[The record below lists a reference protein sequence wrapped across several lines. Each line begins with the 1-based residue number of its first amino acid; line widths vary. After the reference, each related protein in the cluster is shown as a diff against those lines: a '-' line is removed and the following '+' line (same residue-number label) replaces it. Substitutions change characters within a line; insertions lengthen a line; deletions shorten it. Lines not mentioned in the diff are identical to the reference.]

1 MELKSRPAYILKI
14 ILEQKNGYTVDRIIE
29 KLNIT
34 KRTFYYDFE
43 LINDWLKSRELGRL
57 EIQSKIICVKSKKIE
72 ILEAEMRKNGSYY
85 YSVQERRILELL
97 MILLSAEVVT
107 IEKMQNLFDVS
118 KNTILKDIKEWK
130 KILGNQNISIASSI
144 KFGYV
149 LQGEEFAIRKIVG
162 KEIKKLQNFQPKD
175 ILKKWMQQS
184 LVTITGEDYDYL
196 EIARCLIKQYEQDE
210 NIKLVLE
217 NEELECSMILISWI
231 RSMDGYTM
239 NLHTEEK
246 VTLVETKPYQSLK
259 QSFEKL
265 KVYNLEI
272 PESEIYYIATLLLG
286 IKVAQFVSQ
295 DQEDLYISNFT
306 KALVVNF
313 ERIACI
319 SFDNKDRL
327 MTRLKGHIR
336 PLYYRLKYGVQS
348 TNPLVQDVMRMYP
361 EIYDFT
367 GRAVREMKDDL
378 AKMLTSDEI
387 AYLTIYFISDEKYQ
401 TIQKKSNVSKVLVL
415 CADGMA
421 TSTLVKEQLKTLF
434 GSTADIKLGIIS
446 EAKKYNLDDFALIIS
461 TGYSELLAHRK
472 NIVFTNVILE
482 DSDKKK
488 IIQVMNQCGVIGEY
502 NKTIQ
507 RIISAAVQSTNGI
520 VDENE
525 LYFDVLRILF
535 ESDNRKIDKKLNS
548 IANYIQNQ
556 RYSVLPE
563 RSTKEELLMQGCQK
577 AVGEKAWKRL
587 YNRLCN
593 MMNHNKIKFYE
604 ISQDVVILHCP
615 MRGDLN
621 VEINYEIVVSEERIK
636 ISEEIKGKIFIFF
649 VTVDQNTHFP
659 VLEGIYRY
667 CESEKGKSF
676 IADMKGVK
684 K

>member
-367 GRAVREMKDDL
+367 GKAVREMKDDL

-401 TIQKKSNVSKVLVL
+401 TIQKKSSVSKVLVL

-461 TGYSELLAHRK
+461 TGYSELLTHRK

-482 DSDKKK
+482 DTDKKK
-488 IIQVMNQCGVIGEY
+488 IIQVMNQCEVIGEY

-507 RIISAAVQSTNGI
+507 RIISAAIRSTNGI

-548 IANYIQNQ
+548 IADYIQNE
-556 RYSVLPE
+556 RYNVLSAH
-563 RSTKEELLMQGCQK
+563 STKEELLMLGCQK

-676 IADMKGVK
+676 INAMKGVK

>member
-265 KVYNLEI
+265 KVYNL
-272 PESEIYYIATLLLG
+272 YYIATLLLG

-556 RYSVLPE
+556 RYSVLPA

-676 IADMKGVK
+676 IVDMKGVK

>member
-1 MELKSRPAYILKI
+1 M
-14 ILEQKNGYTVDRIIE
+14 
-29 KLNIT
+29 
-34 KRTFYYDFE
+34 
-43 LINDWLKSRELGRL
+43 
-57 EIQSKIICVKSKKIE
+57 
-72 ILEAEMRKNGSYY
+72 
-85 YSVQERRILELL
+85 
-97 MILLSAEVVT
+97 
-107 IEKMQNLFDVS
+107 
-118 KNTILKDIKEWK
+118 
-130 KILGNQNISIASSI
+130 GNQNISIASSI

-367 GRAVREMKDDL
+367 GKAVREMKDDL

-401 TIQKKSNVSKVLVL
+401 TIQKKSSVSKVLVL

-461 TGYSELLAHRK
+461 TGYSELLTHRK

-482 DSDKKK
+482 DTDKKK

-507 RIISAAVQSTNGI
+507 RIISAAIRSTNGI

-548 IANYIQNQ
+548 IADYIQNE
-556 RYSVLPE
+556 RYNVLSAH
-563 RSTKEELLMQGCQK
+563 STKEELLMLGCQK

-676 IADMKGVK
+676 INAMKGVK

>member
-1 MELKSRPAYILKI
+1 
-14 ILEQKNGYTVDRIIE
+14 
-29 KLNIT
+29 
-34 KRTFYYDFE
+34 
-43 LINDWLKSRELGRL
+43 
-57 EIQSKIICVKSKKIE
+57 
-72 ILEAEMRKNGSYY
+72 
-85 YSVQERRILELL
+85 
-97 MILLSAEVVT
+97 
-107 IEKMQNLFDVS
+107 
-118 KNTILKDIKEWK
+118 
-130 KILGNQNISIASSI
+130 
-144 KFGYV
+144 
-149 LQGEEFAIRKIVG
+149 
-162 KEIKKLQNFQPKD
+162 
-175 ILKKWMQQS
+175 
-184 LVTITGEDYDYL
+184 
-196 EIARCLIKQYEQDE
+196 
-210 NIKLVLE
+210 
-217 NEELECSMILISWI
+217 MILISWI

-535 ESDNRKIDKKLNS
+535 ESDNRKIDKKINS

-556 RYSVLPE
+556 RYSVLPA

>member
-1 MELKSRPAYILKI
+1 
-14 ILEQKNGYTVDRIIE
+14 
-29 KLNIT
+29 
-34 KRTFYYDFE
+34 
-43 LINDWLKSRELGRL
+43 
-57 EIQSKIICVKSKKIE
+57 
-72 ILEAEMRKNGSYY
+72 MRKNGSYY

-130 KILGNQNISIASSI
+130 KILGNQDISIASSI
-144 KFGYV
+144 KSGYV

-162 KEIKKLQNFQPKD
+162 KEIKKLKNFQPKD
-175 ILKKWMQQS
+175 ILKKWMQKS

-367 GRAVREMKDDL
+367 GKAVREMKDDL

-401 TIQKKSNVSKVLVL
+401 TIQKKSSVSKVLVL

-461 TGYSELLAHRK
+461 TGYSELLSHRK

-482 DSDKKK
+482 DTDKKK

-507 RIISAAVQSTNGI
+507 RIISAAIRSTNGI

-548 IANYIQNQ
+548 IADYIQNE
-556 RYSVLPE
+556 RYSVLSAH
-563 RSTKEELLMQGCQK
+563 STKEELLMLGCQK

-676 IADMKGVK
+676 INAMKGVK

>member
-434 GSTADIKLGIIS
+434 GRTADIKLGIIS

-556 RYSVLPE
+556 RYSVLPA
-563 RSTKEELLMQGCQK
+563 RSTKEELLMQGMPESGWRK
-577 AVGEKAWKRL
+577 
-587 YNRLCN
+587 
-593 MMNHNKIKFYE
+593 
-604 ISQDVVILHCP
+604 S
-615 MRGDLN
+615 
-621 VEINYEIVVSEERIK
+621 VEASV
-636 ISEEIKGKIFIFF
+636 
-649 VTVDQNTHFP
+649 
-659 VLEGIYRY
+659 
-667 CESEKGKSF
+667 
-676 IADMKGVK
+676 
-684 K
+684 

>member
-535 ESDNRKIDKKLNS
+535 ESDNRKIDKK
-548 IANYIQNQ
+548 
-556 RYSVLPE
+556 
-563 RSTKEELLMQGCQK
+563 
-577 AVGEKAWKRL
+577 
-587 YNRLCN
+587 
-593 MMNHNKIKFYE
+593 
-604 ISQDVVILHCP
+604 
-615 MRGDLN
+615 
-621 VEINYEIVVSEERIK
+621 
-636 ISEEIKGKIFIFF
+636 
-649 VTVDQNTHFP
+649 
-659 VLEGIYRY
+659 
-667 CESEKGKSF
+667 
-676 IADMKGVK
+676 
-684 K
+684 

>member
-1 MELKSRPAYILKI
+1 M
-14 ILEQKNGYTVDRIIE
+14 DRIIE

-34 KRTFYYDFE
+34 KRTFYYDIE
-43 LINDWLKSRELGRL
+43 LINDWLQSRGLGKL
-57 EIQSKIICVKSKKIE
+57 EIKSKVICVKSKKIE
-72 ILEAEMRKNGSYY
+72 MLEAEMRKNGSYY

-130 KILGNQNISIASSI
+130 KILGNQDISIASSI

-162 KEIKKLQNFQPKD
+162 KEIKKLKNFQPKD
-175 ILKKWMQQS
+175 ILKKWMQKS

-367 GRAVREMKDDL
+367 GKAVREMKDDL

-401 TIQKKSNVSKVLVL
+401 TIQKKSSVSKVLVL

-461 TGYSELLAHRK
+461 TGYSELLTHRK

-482 DSDKKK
+482 DTDKKK

-507 RIISAAVQSTNGI
+507 RIISAAIRSTNGI

-548 IANYIQNQ
+548 IADYIQNE
-556 RYSVLPE
+556 RYSVLSAH
-563 RSTKEELLMQGCQK
+563 STKEELLMLGCQK

-676 IADMKGVK
+676 INAMKGVK

>member
-14 ILEQKNGYTVDRIIE
+14 ILEQKKGYTVDRIIE

-34 KRTFYYDFE
+34 KRTFYYDIE
-43 LINDWLKSRELGRL
+43 LINDWLQSRGLGKL
-57 EIQSKIICVKSKKIE
+57 EIKSKVICVKSKKIE
-72 ILEAEMRKNGSYY
+72 MLEAEMRKNGSYY

-130 KILGNQNISIASSI
+130 KILGNQDISIASSI

-162 KEIKKLQNFQPKD
+162 KEIKKLKNFQPKD
-175 ILKKWMQQS
+175 ILKKWMQKS

-367 GRAVREMKDDL
+367 GKAVREMKDDL

-401 TIQKKSNVSKVLVL
+401 TIQKKSSVSKVLVL

-461 TGYSELLAHRK
+461 TGYSELLTHRK

-482 DSDKKK
+482 DTDKKK

-507 RIISAAVQSTNGI
+507 RIISAAIRSTNGI

-548 IANYIQNQ
+548 IADYIQNE
-556 RYSVLPE
+556 RYSVLSAH
-563 RSTKEELLMQGCQK
+563 STKEELLMLGCQK

-593 MMNHNKIKFYE
+593 MMNHNKI
-604 ISQDVVILHCP
+604 
-615 MRGDLN
+615 
-621 VEINYEIVVSEERIK
+621 
-636 ISEEIKGKIFIFF
+636 
-649 VTVDQNTHFP
+649 
-659 VLEGIYRY
+659 
-667 CESEKGKSF
+667 
-676 IADMKGVK
+676 
-684 K
+684 

>member
-556 RYSVLPE
+556 RYSVLPA

-615 MRGDLN
+615 MRRDLN

-676 IADMKGVK
+676 IVDMKGVK

>member
-348 TNPLVQDVMRMYP
+348 TNPLV
-361 EIYDFT
+361 
-367 GRAVREMKDDL
+367 
-378 AKMLTSDEI
+378 
-387 AYLTIYFISDEKYQ
+387 
-401 TIQKKSNVSKVLVL
+401 
-415 CADGMA
+415 
-421 TSTLVKEQLKTLF
+421 
-434 GSTADIKLGIIS
+434 
-446 EAKKYNLDDFALIIS
+446 
-461 TGYSELLAHRK
+461 
-472 NIVFTNVILE
+472 
-482 DSDKKK
+482 
-488 IIQVMNQCGVIGEY
+488 
-502 NKTIQ
+502 
-507 RIISAAVQSTNGI
+507 
-520 VDENE
+520 
-525 LYFDVLRILF
+525 
-535 ESDNRKIDKKLNS
+535 
-548 IANYIQNQ
+548 
-556 RYSVLPE
+556 
-563 RSTKEELLMQGCQK
+563 
-577 AVGEKAWKRL
+577 
-587 YNRLCN
+587 
-593 MMNHNKIKFYE
+593 
-604 ISQDVVILHCP
+604 
-615 MRGDLN
+615 
-621 VEINYEIVVSEERIK
+621 
-636 ISEEIKGKIFIFF
+636 
-649 VTVDQNTHFP
+649 
-659 VLEGIYRY
+659 
-667 CESEKGKSF
+667 
-676 IADMKGVK
+676 
-684 K
+684 

>member
-556 RYSVLPE
+556 RYSVPVSYTHLTLP
-563 RSTKEELLMQGCQK
+563 TK
-577 AVGEKAWKRL
+577 R
-587 YNRLCN
+587 
-593 MMNHNKIKFYE
+593 
-604 ISQDVVILHCP
+604 
-615 MRGDLN
+615 
-621 VEINYEIVVSEERIK
+621 IV
-636 ISEEIKGKIFIFF
+636 
-649 VTVDQNTHFP
+649 
-659 VLEGIYRY
+659 
-667 CESEKGKSF
+667 
-676 IADMKGVK
+676 
-684 K
+684 

>member
-1 MELKSRPAYILKI
+1 M
-14 ILEQKNGYTVDRIIE
+14 
-29 KLNIT
+29 
-34 KRTFYYDFE
+34 
-43 LINDWLKSRELGRL
+43 
-57 EIQSKIICVKSKKIE
+57 
-72 ILEAEMRKNGSYY
+72 
-85 YSVQERRILELL
+85 
-97 MILLSAEVVT
+97 
-107 IEKMQNLFDVS
+107 
-118 KNTILKDIKEWK
+118 
-130 KILGNQNISIASSI
+130 
-144 KFGYV
+144 
-149 LQGEEFAIRKIVG
+149 
-162 KEIKKLQNFQPKD
+162 
-175 ILKKWMQQS
+175 
-184 LVTITGEDYDYL
+184 VTITGEDYDYL

-367 GRAVREMKDDL
+367 GKAVREMKDDL

-401 TIQKKSNVSKVLVL
+401 TIQKKSSVSKVLVL

-446 EAKKYNLDDFALIIS
+446 EAKNIIW
-461 TGYSELLAHRK
+461 T
-472 NIVFTNVILE
+472 
-482 DSDKKK
+482 
-488 IIQVMNQCGVIGEY
+488 
-502 NKTIQ
+502 
-507 RIISAAVQSTNGI
+507 
-520 VDENE
+520 
-525 LYFDVLRILF
+525 
-535 ESDNRKIDKKLNS
+535 
-548 IANYIQNQ
+548 
-556 RYSVLPE
+556 
-563 RSTKEELLMQGCQK
+563 
-577 AVGEKAWKRL
+577 
-587 YNRLCN
+587 
-593 MMNHNKIKFYE
+593 
-604 ISQDVVILHCP
+604 ILH
-615 MRGDLN
+615 
-621 VEINYEIVVSEERIK
+621 
-636 ISEEIKGKIFIFF
+636 
-649 VTVDQNTHFP
+649 
-659 VLEGIYRY
+659 
-667 CESEKGKSF
+667 
-676 IADMKGVK
+676 
-684 K
+684 

>member
-14 ILEQKNGYTVDRIIE
+14 ILEQKKGYTVDRIIE

-34 KRTFYYDFE
+34 KRTFYYDIE
-43 LINDWLKSRELGRL
+43 LINDWLQSRGLGKL
-57 EIQSKIICVKSKKIE
+57 EIKSKVICVKSKKIE
-72 ILEAEMRKNGSYY
+72 MLEAEMRKNGSYY

-130 KILGNQNISIASSI
+130 KILGNQDISIASSI

-162 KEIKKLQNFQPKD
+162 KEIKKLKNFQPKD
-175 ILKKWMQQS
+175 ILKKWMQKS

-367 GRAVREMKDDL
+367 GKAVREMKDDL

-401 TIQKKSNVSKVLVL
+401 TIQKKSSVSKVLVL

-461 TGYSELLAHRK
+461 TGYSELLTHRK

-482 DSDKKK
+482 DTDKKK

-507 RIISAAVQSTNGI
+507 RIISAAIRSTNGI

-548 IANYIQNQ
+548 IADYIQNE
-556 RYSVLPE
+556 RYSVLSAH
-563 RSTKEELLMQGCQK
+563 STKEELLMLGCQK

-636 ISEEIKGKIFIFF
+636 ISEEIKGKICWKVFI
-649 VTVDQNTHFP
+649 VTVRVKRGK
-659 VLEGIYRY
+659 VL
-667 CESEKGKSF
+667 S
-676 IADMKGVK
+676 ML
-684 K
+684 

>member
-1 MELKSRPAYILKI
+1 
-14 ILEQKNGYTVDRIIE
+14 
-29 KLNIT
+29 
-34 KRTFYYDFE
+34 
-43 LINDWLKSRELGRL
+43 
-57 EIQSKIICVKSKKIE
+57 
-72 ILEAEMRKNGSYY
+72 
-85 YSVQERRILELL
+85 

-130 KILGNQNISIASSI
+130 KILGNQDISIASSI

-162 KEIKKLQNFQPKD
+162 KEIKKLKNFQPKD
-175 ILKKWMQQS
+175 ILKKWMQKS

-367 GRAVREMKDDL
+367 GKAVREMKDDL

-401 TIQKKSNVSKVLVL
+401 TIQKKSSVSKVLVL

-461 TGYSELLAHRK
+461 TGYSELLTHRK

-482 DSDKKK
+482 DTDKKK

-507 RIISAAVQSTNGI
+507 RIISAAIRSTNGI

-548 IANYIQNQ
+548 IADYIQNE
-556 RYSVLPE
+556 RYSVLSAH
-563 RSTKEELLMQGCQK
+563 STKEELLMLGCQK

-676 IADMKGVK
+676 INAMKGVK

>member
-14 ILEQKNGYTVDRIIE
+14 ILEQKKGYTVDRIIE

-34 KRTFYYDFE
+34 KRTFYYDIE
-43 LINDWLKSRELGRL
+43 LINDWLQSRGLGKL
-57 EIQSKIICVKSKKIE
+57 EIKSKVICVKSKKIE
-72 ILEAEMRKNGSYY
+72 MLEAEMRKNGSYY

-130 KILGNQNISIASSI
+130 KILGNQDISIASSI

-162 KEIKKLQNFQPKD
+162 KEIKKLKNFQPKD
-175 ILKKWMQQS
+175 ILKKWMQKS

-265 KVYNLEI
+265 KDYNLEI

-367 GRAVREMKDDL
+367 GKAVREMKDDL

-401 TIQKKSNVSKVLVL
+401 TIQKKSSVSKVLVL

-461 TGYSELLAHRK
+461 TGYSELLTHRK

-482 DSDKKK
+482 DTDKKK

-507 RIISAAVQSTNGI
+507 RIISAAIRSTNGI

-548 IANYIQNQ
+548 IADYIQNE
-556 RYSVLPE
+556 RYSVLSAH
-563 RSTKEELLMQGCQK
+563 STKEELLMLGCQK

-676 IADMKGVK
+676 INAMKGVK

>member
-14 ILEQKNGYTVDRIIE
+14 ILEQKKGYTVDRIIE

-34 KRTFYYDFE
+34 KRTFYYDIE
-43 LINDWLKSRELGRL
+43 LINDWLQSRGLGKL
-57 EIQSKIICVKSKKIE
+57 EIKSKVICVKSKKIE
-72 ILEAEMRKNGSYY
+72 MLEAEMRKNGSYY

-130 KILGNQNISIASSI
+130 KILGNQDISIASSI

-162 KEIKKLQNFQPKD
+162 KEIKKLKNFQPKD
-175 ILKKWMQQS
+175 ILKKWMQKS

-196 EIARCLIKQYEQDE
+196 EIARCLIKQYEQD
-210 NIKLVLE
+210 
-217 NEELECSMILISWI
+217 
-231 RSMDGYTM
+231 
-239 NLHTEEK
+239 

-367 GRAVREMKDDL
+367 GKAVREMKDDL

-401 TIQKKSNVSKVLVL
+401 TIQKKSSVSKVLVL

-461 TGYSELLAHRK
+461 TGYSELLTHRK

-482 DSDKKK
+482 DTDKKK

-507 RIISAAVQSTNGI
+507 RIISAAIRSTNGI

-548 IANYIQNQ
+548 IADYIQNE
-556 RYSVLPE
+556 RYSVLSAH
-563 RSTKEELLMQGCQK
+563 STKEELLMLGCQK

-676 IADMKGVK
+676 INAMKGVK

>member
-525 LYFDVLRILF
+525 L
-535 ESDNRKIDKKLNS
+535 
-548 IANYIQNQ
+548 
-556 RYSVLPE
+556 
-563 RSTKEELLMQGCQK
+563 
-577 AVGEKAWKRL
+577 
-587 YNRLCN
+587 
-593 MMNHNKIKFYE
+593 
-604 ISQDVVILHCP
+604 
-615 MRGDLN
+615 
-621 VEINYEIVVSEERIK
+621 
-636 ISEEIKGKIFIFF
+636 
-649 VTVDQNTHFP
+649 
-659 VLEGIYRY
+659 
-667 CESEKGKSF
+667 
-676 IADMKGVK
+676 
-684 K
+684 

>member
-1 MELKSRPAYILKI
+1 
-14 ILEQKNGYTVDRIIE
+14 
-29 KLNIT
+29 
-34 KRTFYYDFE
+34 
-43 LINDWLKSRELGRL
+43 
-57 EIQSKIICVKSKKIE
+57 
-72 ILEAEMRKNGSYY
+72 
-85 YSVQERRILELL
+85 
-97 MILLSAEVVT
+97 
-107 IEKMQNLFDVS
+107 
-118 KNTILKDIKEWK
+118 
-130 KILGNQNISIASSI
+130 
-144 KFGYV
+144 
-149 LQGEEFAIRKIVG
+149 
-162 KEIKKLQNFQPKD
+162 
-175 ILKKWMQQS
+175 
-184 LVTITGEDYDYL
+184 
-196 EIARCLIKQYEQDE
+196 
-210 NIKLVLE
+210 
-217 NEELECSMILISWI
+217 MILISWI

-367 GRAVREMKDDL
+367 GKAVREMKDDL

-401 TIQKKSNVSKVLVL
+401 TIQKKSSVSKVLVL

-461 TGYSELLAHRK
+461 TGYSELLTHRK

-482 DSDKKK
+482 DTDKKK

-507 RIISAAVQSTNGI
+507 RIISAAIRSTNGI

-548 IANYIQNQ
+548 IADYIQNE
-556 RYSVLPE
+556 RYSVLSAH
-563 RSTKEELLMQGCQK
+563 STKEELLMLGCQK

-676 IADMKGVK
+676 INAMKGVK